1 MTFKEAIAVLSR
13 DEGFKATVYAMNTL
27 LIKKGV
33 YTHQEFESLF
43 CEHARNYLNGF
54 RGKTEITERASGEA
68 VHAIR

>member
-1 MTFKEAIAVLSR
+1 MTFKEAIAVLNR
-13 DEGFKATVYAMNTL
+13 EEGFKATVYAMNTL

-54 RGKTEITERASGEA
+54 RGAAKTDGASSEA
-68 VHAIR
+68 VHATR